1 MTKPAA
7 LYPGMIVLALTAYAQ
22 DMYFFIAPAAILACA
37 IIALSRLPEGTDRKN
52 SLFYFAGIDKARFKQ
67 VVQPGDQLM
76 IEGKF
81 IRSKLGLGIFEAV
94 ARVDGKVVA
103 QAEMMCAYRPV
114 APKTSDA
121 GKQA

>member
-1 MTKPAA
+1 MATSPPT
-7 LYPGMIVLALTAYAQ
+7 LHRQL
-22 DMYFFIAPAAILACA
+22 
-37 IIALSRLPEGTDRKN
+37 RW
-52 SLFYFAGIDKARFKQ
+52 KQ

>member
-1 MTKPAA
+1 M
-7 LYPGMIVLALTAYAQ
+7 
-22 DMYFFIAPAAILACA
+22 
-37 IIALSRLPEGTDRKN
+37 
-52 SLFYFAGIDKARFKQ
+52 
-67 VVQPGDQLM
+67 QPGDQLM
-76 IEGKF
+76 IEGKV
-81 IRSKLGLGIFEAV
+81 IRPKLGHGIFEAV